1 MRTSS
6 FSATSKALFLFLF
19 VVAALLAQPAATV
32 QWDVRTTGSDNNG
45 GGFDPASAG
54 TDQSQGAAAVTID
67 NSTVK
72 ATVAASTITF
82 TAGYTPS
89 SADVGNIVNIISS
102 TGGTPPTFK
111 RYQISSETLTTW
123 VLNQTTGAAGATITS
138 AIMGGSLL
146 TVAKGFSVEVNK
158 NTVWLKAGTYTL
170 TTGLTAP
177 SLTYSGLVGYQT
189 THGDNGTAPLI
200 TTATNSLT
208 MLTQAGASLLLSD
221 VSMSNTAV
229 TRGVGIS
236 PGASLTI
243 QNCVLNGFSN
253 GISVSSAA
261 AVTAVNVKIT
271 ASTGAAWL
279 QAAAGAPTFC
289 FGCVIINNTGAGYS
303 DAGGSAMNLV
313 MVNSIIS
320 GNGGGGILSS
330 ANTDFMVVASSD
342 FSGNTGAGIA
352 ASGSSPQVY
361 VYNSIFYSNSTY
373 GISITTALLPTHVF
387 GLTNAYGANGTNP
400 RNNFP
405 VESGAITLTANPFT
419 SSTNFALNA
428 TSGGGTLLRGTG
440 LLGPF
445 IGGATTGYADVGAV
459 QSQGAGQVG
468 YPIIQ

>member
-6 FSATSKALFLFLF
+6 FSAISKALFLFLF

-82 TAGYTPS
+82 TAAYTPS

-177 SLTYSGLVGYQT
+177 SGYSGLVGYQT

-208 MLTQAGASLLLSD
+208 MLTLAGAALLLSN

-236 PGASLTI
+236 NPGAYPDYPELRAEWI
-243 QNCVLNGFSN
+243 LERDFGFERGRGNGCKCQNHGLYRGRVAASCGGCSDVLFRMCDHKQHRG
-253 GISVSSAA
+253 GV
-261 AVTAVNVKIT
+261 
-271 ASTGAAWL
+271 
-279 QAAAGAPTFC
+279 
-289 FGCVIINNTGAGYS
+289 FGCGWQR
-303 DAGGSAMNLV
+303 D
-313 MVNSIIS
+313 
-320 GNGGGGILSS
+320 
-330 ANTDFMVVASSD
+330 
-342 FSGNTGAGIA
+342 
-352 ASGSSPQVY
+352 
-361 VYNSIFYSNSTY
+361 
-373 GISITTALLPTHVF
+373 
-387 GLTNAYGANGTNP
+387 
-400 RNNFP
+400 
-405 VESGAITLTANPFT
+405 ESGDGELHHFRE
-419 SSTNFALNA
+419 
-428 TSGGGTLLRGTG
+428 RGR
-440 LLGPF
+440 
-445 IGGATTGYADVGAV
+445 
-459 QSQGAGQVG
+459 G
-468 YPIIQ
+468 YPVLCQHGFHGSRKF